1 MKQKYYEALEAG
13 MDLDCDDVEHKLS
26 AATAVAI
33 GRGVHLK
40 EVVHAFIGGS
50 VENAGG
56 YAKGIDAV
64 NALQPPV
71 PPEAPAEPAAVE
83 HHRGRRHTAEK
94 AGSQVC

>member
-40 EVVHAFIGGS
+40 EVVHAYIGGS

-64 NALQPPV
+64 NALQPPP
-71 PPEAPAEPAAVE
+71 PPEGAKAASHAHAKAAPTHATAA
-83 HHRGRRHTAEK
+83 HAK
-94 AGSQVC
+94 